1 MNLFT
6 QKDSMTSRTECV
18 KVYLTQDEAL
28 AYCEALERALDNP
41 FIQDDDECGLRLNS
55 LLGHIEGSLPD

>member
-1 MNLFT
+1 
-6 QKDSMTSRTECV
+6 MTSKTECV